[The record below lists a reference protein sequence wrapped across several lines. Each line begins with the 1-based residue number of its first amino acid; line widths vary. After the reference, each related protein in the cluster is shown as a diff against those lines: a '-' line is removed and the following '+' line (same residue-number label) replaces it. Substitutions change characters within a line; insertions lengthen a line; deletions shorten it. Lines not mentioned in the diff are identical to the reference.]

1 MPRTKMIQISFKWKL
16 YFIMTADLHLI
27 VLVVTYEH
35 MQLAGLHEFL
45 FSCPYTPS
53 PLFSPASLEWNKQNL
68 LGKYLN
74 NWKVA

>member
-1 MPRTKMIQISFKWKL
+1 
-16 YFIMTADLHLI
+16 MTADLHLI
-27 VLVVTYEH
+27 MLVVTYEH

-74 NWKVA
+74 N